1 MAYYLTNHAEERL
14 RQRGL
19 RERDVDFV
27 LLHGTSTDNAVV
39 LTKKDVEA
47 SIAEHRRQIAQ
58 LERLRGTAVFTRDA
72 AVLTLFRPT
81 PEQMRKLLRRAH
93 PVRRR
98 RN

>member
-27 LLHGTSTDNAVV
+27 LHHGTPTDNAVV
-39 LTKKDVEA
+39 LTKKDA
-47 SIAEHRRQIAQ
+47 GAAIAEHRRQIAQ
-58 LERLRGTAVFTRDA
+58 LERLRGTAVFTQDA
-72 AVLTLFRPT
+72 AILTLFRPT
-81 PEQMRKLLRRAH
+81 SEQMRKLLRRAQ
-93 PVRRR
+93 PRRR

>member
-1 MAYYLTNHAEERL
+1 MAYYLTSHAGERL

-27 LLHGTSTDNAVV
+27 LLHGTPTDNAVV
-39 LTKKDVEA
+39 LTKKDVGA
-47 SIAEHRRQIAQ
+47 AIAEHRRQIAQ

-81 PEQMRKLLRRAH
+81 PEQMRKLLRRAQ
-93 PVRRR
+93 PRRG